1 LKHVINL
8 FIVIILSVGWA
19 IFYNY
24 IPGNFN
30 LKTLFLSLLELMEM
44 WVLFIALLTAAYL
57 LGSIPFG
64 LLISQKVAKLDI
76 TKAGSGN
83 IGAANVAREVGLK
96 WGIATFLAD
105 TLKGFIPVICAYY
118 LLGSSAEINEALKGM
133 IGLAA
138 LLGHQFSIYNRFK
151 GGKGVATYLGVF
163 LAISPISCLLC
174 GMIFVLFVWVWRYIS
189 LGSIVASLTMPLC
202 LYFMGHPNVIIII
215 SLILSFL
222 VTFKHREN
230 IRRLVRGNERRW
242 QKSTLQ

>member
-1 LKHVINL
+1 LINL
-8 FIVIILSVGWA
+8 FIVIIISVPWA
-19 IFYNY
+19 TFYNY
-24 IPGNFN
+24 IPGKVN
-30 LKTLFLSLLELMEM
+30 LKTLFLAFLELMAM
-44 WVLFIALLTAAYL
+44 WTLFIGLLIAAYL

-64 LLISQKVAKLDI
+64 LLVSQKVIKLDI

-96 WGIATFLAD
+96 WGIATLLAD
-105 TLKGFIPVICAYY
+105 MLKGFIPVIFAQY

-133 IGLAA
+133 IGLTA
-138 LLGHQFSIYNRFK
+138 LLGQQFSIYMRFK

-174 GMIFVLFVWVWRYIS
+174 GMIFFIFVWVWRYIS

-202 LYFMGHPNVIIII
+202 LYLMGHPNMIIIL
-215 SLILSFL
+215 SLIISFL

>member
-1 LKHVINL
+1 LKHLINL
-8 FIVIILSVGWA
+8 FIVIILSAGWA

-24 IPGNFN
+24 IPGNVN
-30 LKTLFLSLLELMEM
+30 LKTLFLFVLELTEM

-105 TLKGFIPVICAYY
+105 TLKGFIPVIYAQY

-133 IGLAA
+133 IGLSA

-151 GGKGVATYLGVF
+151 GGKGVSTYLGVF

-174 GMIFVLFVWVWRYIS
+174 SMIFFIFVWVWRYIS

-202 LYFMGHPNVIIII
+202 LYFMGHPNVIIIL
-215 SLILSFL
+215 SLIISFL

>member
-1 LKHVINL
+1 
-8 FIVIILSVGWA
+8 
-19 IFYNY
+19 
-24 IPGNFN
+24 
-30 LKTLFLSLLELMEM
+30 MEM
-44 WVLFIALLTAAYL
+44 WILFIALLTAAYL

-215 SLILSFL
+215 SLIISFL

-242 QKSTLQ
+242 QKSKLQ